1 MEKKHSLKS
10 NAGVGNSSNLPA
22 VIDRRAAAMQKIQKS
37 AIGEG
42 SGPVIELP
50 AGNTTN
56 NFGKLKSLGNGT
68 WESTEGL
75 IYGQEK
81 YY

>member
-1 MEKKHSLKS
+1 
-10 NAGVGNSSNLPA
+10 
-22 VIDRRAAAMQKIQKS
+22 MQKIQKS